1 MTLSNKTVLRLV
13 KPRTHRSISADAV
26 AAIKLH
32 LEAEA
37 LLIIGDAE
45 AELDD
50 ENAMLVRCGKAERR
64 RIGFRQ
70 VERALRARREKNAP
84 GREQNGEH

>member
-26 AAIKLH
+26 VLIKLH

-37 LLIIGDAE
+37 ALIIGNAE
-45 AELDD
+45 AELDT

-64 RIGFRQ
+64 RVGVRQ
-70 VERALRARREKNAP
+70 VERAIRARRERNAP
-84 GREQNGEH
+84 GGEQT